1 MSTQLKVHLSLL
13 AVNLIY
19 GANYAIA
26 KLAMPAFISPFA
38 FILLRV
44 GSGVIFYSLLYL
56 LLVKE
61 KIDKKDLV
69 WFLICGFFGVAINQ
83 ICFFTGL
90 SITTEINAS
99 LLMITTPILVIIFSA
114 VIAKEKIS
122 MFKTLGI
129 ALGVAGALLILKG
142 KGAFFTFSSATF
154 TGDLFIFINAVS
166 YGLYLVLVKKLMKKY
181 HPITVISGV
190 FMAGFIPVC
199 LVGGHDLAQV
209 QWQKFTPLAWY
220 SICFVVVFT
229 TFTAYL
235 LNIYA
240 LKNTSSSLVGIYIY
254 SQPIF
259 ATLISVVMHKQELSR
274 LTIIAAILIF
284 SGVFLANQKKET
296 GDNRY

>member
-56 LLVKE
+56 ILVKE
-61 KIDKKDLV
+61 KIDKKDLG

-90 SITTEINAS
+90 SKTTEINAS
-99 LLMITTPILVIIFSA
+99 LLMITTPILVIVFSA

-122 MFKTLGI
+122 MFKMLGI

-142 KGAFFTFSSATF
+142 KGAFFTFSSTTF

-199 LVGGHDLAQV
+199 LAGGHELAQV
-209 QWQKFTPLAWY
+209 QWQKMTPLVWC
-220 SICFVVVFT
+220 SISFVVVFT

-259 ATLISVVMHKQELSR
+259 ATLISILMGKQELSR
-274 LTIIAAILIF
+274 LTVLAAILIF
-284 SGVFLANQKKET
+284 SGVFLANLKNESLKREA
-296 GDNRY
+296 

>member
-56 LLVKE
+56 ILVKE
-61 KIDKKDLV
+61 KIDKKDLG

-90 SITTEINAS
+90 SKTTEINAS
-99 LLMITTPILVIIFSA
+99 LLMITTPILVIVFSA

-122 MFKTLGI
+122 MFKMLGI

-142 KGAFFTFSSATF
+142 KGAFFTFSSTTF
-154 TGDLFIFINAVS
+154 AGDLFIFINAVS

-181 HPITVISGV
+181 HPLTVISGV

-199 LVGGHDLAQV
+199 LVGGHELAQV
-209 QWQKFTPLAWY
+209 QWQKMTPLVWC
-220 SICFVVVFT
+220 SIGFVVLFT

-259 ATLISVVMHKQELSR
+259 ATLISILMGKQELSR
-274 LTIIAAILIF
+274 LTVLAAILIF
-284 SGVFLANQKKET
+284 SGVFLANQKNESLKHET
-296 GDNRY
+296 